1 MQDLT
6 IKRAALYIRVS
17 TEEQARHGL
26 SLNDQRDDLQKY
38 AESHGFQIAGVY
50 EDAGISARKS
60 YKRRP
65 ALLQLLEDCKA
76 GKIDTILFIKL
87 DRWFRNVGNYYAVQE
102 ILDQCGV
109 SWQAT
114 KEDYET
120 STASGRLKV
129 NIMLSVAQDEA
140 DRTSERIKF
149 VFEGKKQRMEPIT
162 GNCPFGYKIE
172 GKSVVK
178 DKAAAA
184 AVDAFF
190 KKYMACG
197 SITVTQK
204 YILDEYGIRIMYQLA
219 DKMLKSPAYYGTFY
233 GVPGM
238 CPPYI
243 TMEEHTKIESMRQRV
258 VRKTMNNRVYLFSG
272 LLVCGECGHRMN
284 AKVNT
289 KYRKK
294 ALEDQKSSYTCP
306 GHYCNRTG
314 CTNNASM
321 RENKIEQYLIDT
333 IDYSM
338 QHEKVRVLDEW
349 KKKNKKDVKPEISA
363 LKARIARSKEMCL
376 NQLLSIEEY
385 KKELETCEARIA
397 ELEQDSKDSEP
408 PNFDNLEKLLSE
420 NWKELYKD
428 MDKEGKREFWR
439 IIIKEIRLY
448 PDHHIEYDINI

>member
-26 SLNDQRDDLQKY
+26 SLNDQRNDLERY
-38 AESHGFQIAGVY
+38 AAAHGFQVAGVY

-65 ALLQLLEDCKA
+65 ALLRLLEDCKA

-109 SWQAT
+109 TWQAT

-120 STASGRLKV
+120 TTASGRLKV

-178 DKAAAA
+178 DKAVEE

-190 KKYMACG
+190 RKYMACG
-197 SITVTQK
+197 SISVTQK
-204 YILDEYGIRIMYQLA
+204 YMLDEYGIRILYQLA

-238 CPPYI
+238 CPAYI
-243 TMEEHTKIESMRQRV
+243 TMEEHEKIETMRQRV
-258 VRKTMNNRVYLFSG
+258 VRKTINNRVYLFSG

-284 AKVNT
+284 AKVNN
-289 KYRKK
+289 RRR
-294 ALEDQKSSYTCP
+294 AGEEEHASYTCP
-306 GHYCNRTG
+306 GHYCVRNG
-314 CTNNASM
+314 CANNASM
-321 RENKIEQYLIDT
+321 RENKIEDYLIDT
-333 IDYSM
+333 IDYFM
-338 QHEKVRVLDEW
+338 EHEKIRKLHEW
-349 KKKNKKDVKPEISA
+349 KTKNKKDIKPEISA
-363 LKARIARSKEMCL
+363 LRARIARSKEMCL
-376 NQLLSIEEY
+376 NQLLSLEEY
-385 KKELETCEARIA
+385 KKEKERCEERIA
-397 ELEQDSKDSEP
+397 QLERDYKYIDP
-408 PNFDNLEKLLSE
+408 PNFDHLEKLLSE
-420 NWKELYKD
+420 NWKELYAG

-439 IIIKEIRLY
+439 IVIKEIRLY
-448 PDHHIEYDINI
+448 PNRHIEYDINF